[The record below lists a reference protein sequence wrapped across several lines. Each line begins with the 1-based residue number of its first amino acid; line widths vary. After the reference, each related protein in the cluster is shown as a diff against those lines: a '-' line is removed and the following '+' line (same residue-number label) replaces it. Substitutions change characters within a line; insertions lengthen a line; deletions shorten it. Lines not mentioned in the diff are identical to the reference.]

1 MTMNLSRRSLALGAA
16 ALPWAARAQTSW
28 PTRPVRLVVAFA
40 AGGPVDLVARI
51 IGGQLERSFG
61 QPFPV
66 DNRAGA
72 GGQIG
77 TDLVAKA
84 PGDGYTLLVTSSAAH
99 GVAPGLY
106 PNQPYDAVRDF
117 THIALIAGG
126 PIAFMVNA
134 QSPYRTL
141 PEFIA
146 AAKAKGA
153 PMPFG
158 SGGTGS
164 LGHLTGELVYRKLG
178 IEMTHV
184 PYRGS
189 APAQADLIAKNIE
202 AISDNLAAHAA
213 LIRAGTLRL
222 LAVASRTRHPGFPDV
237 PTFAEL
243 GYPDLVVAA
252 WFGLCGAP
260 GMPAPVVERLNGAVR
275 EMTQKPEVQQ
285 QIEQLGLRTEGGM
298 SPADYGAFVA
308 SEVAR
313 WREVIQIAG
322 VKMD

>member
-1 MTMNLSRRSLALGAA
+1 MIRVSRRAVTLGTSM
-16 ALPWAARAQTSW
+16 LPMAARAQAAW
-28 PTRPVRLVVAFA
+28 PARPVRLVAAFA
-40 AGGPVDLVARI
+40 AGGGVDLLARI
-51 IGGQLERSFG
+51 VGAQFERGFG

-77 TDLVAKA
+77 TDIVAKA
-84 PGDGYTLLVTSSAAH
+84 PGDGYTLLATSSAAH

-117 THIALIAGG
+117 THIGLIASG
-126 PIAFMVNA
+126 PIAFMVNS

-141 PEFIA
+141 ADFIA
-146 AAKAKGA
+146 AAKAKGS
-153 PMPFG
+153 PMTFG

-164 LGHLTGELVYRKLG
+164 VGHLTGELVYRRLG

-189 APAQADLIAKNIE
+189 APAQADLVARNIE
-202 AISDNLAAHAA
+202 AIADNLSTHSG

-237 PTFAEL
+237 PTFLEL
-243 GYPDLVVAA
+243 GYPELVAAA
-252 WFGLCGAP
+252 WFGLCGSPGISAP
-260 GMPAPVVERLNGAVR
+260 IVDRLNAALR
-275 EMTQKPEVQQ
+275 EATRKPEVQQ
-285 QIEQLGLRTEGGM
+285 QIGQLGLQPEGGM
-298 SPADYGAFVA
+298 SPDEYGAFVA
-308 SEVAR
+308 GEVAR
-313 WREVIQIAG
+313 WREVVRIAG
-322 VKMD
+322 VKME

>member
-1 MTMNLSRRSLALGAA
+1 MIPVSRRALVLSAS
-16 ALPWAARAQTSW
+16 ALPLAARAQPAW

-51 IGGQLERSFG
+51 VGGQFERSLG

-117 THIALIAGG
+117 THIGLIAGG
-126 PIAFMVNA
+126 PIALMVNA

-153 PMPFG
+153 PVTFG

-164 LGHLTGELVYRKLG
+164 LGHLTGELIYRRLG

-189 APAQADLIAKNIE
+189 APAQADLVARNIE
-202 AISDNLAAHAA
+202 AITDNLAAHAA

-222 LAVASRTRHPGFPDV
+222 LAIASRTRHPGFPDV
-237 PTFAEL
+237 PTFAEQ
-243 GYPDLVVAA
+243 GYPDLVAAA

-260 GMPAPVVERLNGAVR
+260 GMPGPVVERLNAALR
-275 EMTQKPEVQQ
+275 EMMQKPEVQQ
-285 QIEQLGLRTEGGM
+285 QIEQLGLRAEGGM
-298 SPADYGAFVA
+298 PASEYAAFVA

-313 WREVIQIAG
+313 WREVVRIAG
-322 VKMD
+322 VKME

>member
-1 MTMNLSRRSLALGAA
+1 MIRMSRRALILGTA
-16 ALPWAARAQTSW
+16 ALPIAARAQPAW
-28 PTRPVRLVVAFA
+28 PTRSVRTVVAFA
-40 AGGPVDLVARI
+40 AGGPVDLVTRI
-51 IGGQLERSFG
+51 VGANLERSFG

-66 DNRAGA
+66 DNRPGA

-77 TDLVAKA
+77 TDFVAKA
-84 PGDGYTLLVTSSAAH
+84 PGDGYALLVTSSAAH

-117 THIALIAGG
+117 THIGLIASG

-141 PEFIA
+141 ADFVA
-146 AAKAKGA
+146 AAKAKGS
-153 PMPFG
+153 PMTFG

-164 LGHLTGELVYRKLG
+164 LGHLTGELVYRRLG

-189 APAQADLIAKNIE
+189 APAQADLIARNIE
-202 AISDNLAAHAA
+202 VISDNLAAHAA

-222 LAVASRTRHPGFPDV
+222 LAVASRTRSPGFPDA
-237 PTFAEL
+237 PTFAEQ
-243 GYPDLVVAA
+243 GYPELVVSA
-252 WFGLCGAP
+252 WFGLCGSP
-260 GMPAPVVERLNGAVR
+260 GIPAPIVERLNAALR
-275 EMTQKPEVQQ
+275 EMAQRPEVQQ

-298 SPADYGAFVA
+298 SPAEYGSFVA

-313 WREVIQIAG
+313 WREVIRIAG
-322 VKMD
+322 VKME